1 MPGTFRLSVVTPER
15 EVLAVEARFAAL
27 PAYDGEVGVLAKR
40 APLLTQLGSGLL
52 RVEEASGEW
61 RELFVSGGFAQ
72 MVDDR
77 LTLLT
82 EEARPREEA
91 ANEAA
96 DELLARALGLEA
108 SSDGEFAVKDRA
120 LARARALRRLQR

>member
-1 MPGTFRLSVVTPER
+1 VAGTFQLSVVTPER
-15 EVLAVEARFAAL
+15 EVLAIEARFVAL
-27 PAYDGEVGVLAKR
+27 PAYDGEIGVLPKR

-61 RELFVSGGFAQ
+61 KEIFVSGGFAE

-108 SSDGEFAVKDRA
+108 RSDGEFAVKDRA

>member
-1 MPGTFRLSVVTPER
+1 MAENFRISVVTPER
-15 EVLAVEARFAAL
+15 EVLSVEARFVAL
-27 PAYDGEVGVLAKR
+27 PAYDGEIGVLAKR

-108 SSDGEFAVKDRA
+108 SSDVEFAVKDKA
-120 LARARALRRLQR
+120 LARARALRRLRR